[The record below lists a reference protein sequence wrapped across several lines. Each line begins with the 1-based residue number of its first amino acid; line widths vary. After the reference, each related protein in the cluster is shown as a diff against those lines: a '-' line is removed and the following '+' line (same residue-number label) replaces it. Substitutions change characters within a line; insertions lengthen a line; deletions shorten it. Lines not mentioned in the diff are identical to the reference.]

1 MVLPSGAHFSA
12 ESTEAMRIKCRS
24 LYQDTD
30 YLALIVKCYFL
41 RRAHSTE
48 QTPATIK
55 CYFLRRAHST
65 EQTPATMVLPSGAHL
80 SAESTEAMRIKCRSL
95 YQGTDYLALI
105 VKCYFLRRAHSTEQT
120 PATIKCYFL
129 RRAHSTEQTPA
140 TIKCYFLRRA
150 HSTEQTPATMVLPSG
165 AHFSAES
172 TEAMRIKCR
181 SLYQDTD
188 YLALIVK
195 CYFLRRAHSTEQ
207 TPATIKCYFLRR
219 AHSTEQTPATMVLP
233 SGAHFSAEST
243 EAMRIKCRSLY
254 QDTDYLALI
263 VKCYFLRRAHSTEE
277 THATIKCY
285 FLRRAHSTEQ
295 TPATMVFPSG
305 AHFSAESTE
314 AIRIKCRSLYQD
326 TDYLALRPIPP
337 IGVLICPIAH
347 ALLGK

>member
-48 QTPATIK
+48 QTPAT
-55 CYFLRRAHST
+55 
-65 EQTPATMVLPSGAHL
+65 MVLPSGTHF

-95 YQGTDYLALI
+95 YQDTDYLALI

-120 PATIKCYFL
+120 PAKIKCYFL
-129 RRAHSTEQTPA
+129 RRAHSTEQTPV
-140 TIKCYFLRRA
+140 
-150 HSTEQTPATMVLPSG
+150 TMVLPSG

-195 CYFLRRAHSTEQ
+195 CYFLRRAHSTE
-207 TPATIKCYFLRR
+207 
-219 AHSTEQTPATMVLP
+219 
-233 SGAHFSAEST
+233 
-243 EAMRIKCRSLY
+243 
-254 QDTDYLALI
+254 
-263 VKCYFLRRAHSTEE
+263 
-277 THATIKCY
+277 
-285 FLRRAHSTEQ
+285 
-295 TPATMVFPSG
+295 
-305 AHFSAESTE
+305 
-314 AIRIKCRSLYQD
+314 
-326 TDYLALRPIPP
+326 
-337 IGVLICPIAH
+337 
-347 ALLGK
+347 